1 MKSQGVP
8 DQGSVIA
15 FCNTGHWA
23 TLDWFV
29 MSELLGNK
37 DARMYDGSML
47 EWTAA
52 GMPMEVKIKQ

>member
-1 MKSQGVP
+1 M
-8 DQGSVIA
+8 IA

-52 GMPMEVKIKQ
+52 GMPMEIKIKQ

>member
-8 DQGSVIA
+8 EKGSVIT
-15 FCNTGHWA
+15 FCNKGHWA
-23 TLDWFV
+23 SLNWFV

-47 EWTAA
+47 EWTAS

>member
-8 DQGSVIA
+8 EKGSVIT

-23 TLDWFV
+23 SLNWFV

-47 EWTAA
+47 EWTAS